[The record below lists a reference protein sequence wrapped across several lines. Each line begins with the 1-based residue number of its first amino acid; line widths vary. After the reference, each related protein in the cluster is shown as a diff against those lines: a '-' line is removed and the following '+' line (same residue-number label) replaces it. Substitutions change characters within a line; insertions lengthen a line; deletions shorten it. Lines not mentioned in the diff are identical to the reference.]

1 MSNQDKYFN
10 NKLEIDE
17 IFKRLATYAILEDTI
32 NYIQELPEIK
42 EKRKIEEELNKVNE
56 ARNICLRYER
66 CPIYLTLP
74 YGRLLDKACKDGILS
89 GKELYETLLLF
100 TSIRASNRL
109 LDTLTK
115 DNFAC
120 SQYKEKVNEL
130 VIIEY
135 LENKLRSS
143 ISEDGY
149 ILDDATKELKKIRN
163 RLKGIDERIKSKLQE
178 IISQKSKILADNV
191 VVIRNDR
198 YCLAVKSEYKNSF
211 DGILQDVSSS
221 NMTSYMEPSAVAS
234 LSNEKD
240 TLRNLEKEEM
250 EKILRMLSNSIK
262 GEVTI
267 LERNYEIFKELD
279 LTFSKALLAISY
291 DGTAPRIN
299 DKGILSLKNA
309 RHPLLKV
316 EKVIPNNVSF
326 GRDTLGIVI
335 TGPNTGG
342 KTVLLKTIGLLSLMI
357 KYGLLIPADEDS
369 DIMIYDHILCDI
381 GDDQSIYDNL
391 STFSSHMK
399 KMVGIVNLVTP
410 KSLALFDE
418 IGAGT
423 DPLEGSSIAIAVLEY
438 FLKNNISFVTTTH
451 YAELKTFAY
460 TTKGVVNASMEF
472 NNDTQMPT
480 YRLVVGKSGSS
491 NAFNIAKRL
500 GLKKEIIDEAVTF
513 MNKSS
518 SSVLDTIKLME
529 EKSLEISNLEKELTI
544 EKKKLEEK
552 ENEYNNKLKEIDTK
566 KDQIYND
573 ASKRAEQKI
582 SKVVLEAQTILEE
595 AKKVSTKDSKL
606 HEIIAAKHNLDS
618 FTEKPMFEKRK
629 KKKIQQTKKLEVG
642 DRVFLP
648 NYEQYG
654 NITRIRKNGTYD
666 IAFGNMNVN
675 LTRNDIEYTTDKPVE
690 ESNFSYVS
698 GGESRKAVKLSLD
711 LRGARYTDALDLIDK
726 YIDELVVN
734 NIKQATIIHG
744 FGTGTIRELV
754 QDYCRKSKY
763 IKEFHYGGEGE
774 GGFGVTVITLK

>member
-1 MSNQDKYFN
+1 
-10 NKLEIDE
+10 
-17 IFKRLATYAILEDTI
+17 
-32 NYIQELPEIK
+32 
-42 EKRKIEEELNKVNE
+42 
-56 ARNICLRYER
+56 
-66 CPIYLTLP
+66 
-74 YGRLLDKACKDGILS
+74 
-89 GKELYETLLLF
+89 
-100 TSIRASNRL
+100 
-109 LDTLTK
+109 
-115 DNFAC
+115 
-120 SQYKEKVNEL
+120 
-130 VIIEY
+130 
-135 LENKLRSS
+135 
-143 ISEDGY
+143 
-149 ILDDATKELKKIRN
+149 
-163 RLKGIDERIKSKLQE
+163 
-178 IISQKSKILADNV
+178 
-191 VVIRNDR
+191 
-198 YCLAVKSEYKNSF
+198 
-211 DGILQDVSSS
+211 
-221 NMTSYMEPSAVAS
+221 MTSYMEPSAVAS

-369 DIMIYDHILCDI
+369 DVMIYDHILCDI

-500 GLKKEIIDEAVTF
+500 GLKKEIIDEAVNF

-518 SSVLDTIKLME
+518 SSVLDTIKIME

-544 EKKKLEEK
+544 EKKKLEE
-552 ENEYNNKLKEIDTK
+552 
-566 KDQIYND
+566 
-573 ASKRAEQKI
+573 
-582 SKVVLEAQTILEE
+582 
-595 AKKVSTKDSKL
+595 
-606 HEIIAAKHNLDS
+606 NL
-618 FTEKPMFEKRK
+618 
-629 KKKIQQTKKLEVG
+629 
-642 DRVFLP
+642 
-648 NYEQYG
+648 
-654 NITRIRKNGTYD
+654 
-666 IAFGNMNVN
+666 
-675 LTRNDIEYTTDKPVE
+675 
-690 ESNFSYVS
+690 
-698 GGESRKAVKLSLD
+698 
-711 LRGARYTDALDLIDK
+711 
-726 YIDELVVN
+726 
-734 NIKQATIIHG
+734 
-744 FGTGTIRELV
+744 
-754 QDYCRKSKY
+754 
-763 IKEFHYGGEGE
+763 
-774 GGFGVTVITLK
+774 